1 MKKSLSM
8 TLAAALCGSA
18 LLLGASAQAQ
28 SVKIGLLANLTGA
41 YASEGQDAQKVLQLM
56 AEDFNANGGIAGNP
70 IELVVGDAGS
80 TPRAAATAATRL
92 ADAGVQ
98 AVVGTYG
105 SAITE
110 ATQDIFDEANIVQIA
125 DGSTAIR
132 LTEKGLGKFFRTA
145 PRDDEQGRV
154 AAASLEKLGFKQIA
168 ILHDNSSYAKGLAD
182 EVQKLIEEGKA
193 LNIVFFDAL
202 VPGESDYSVVLAKI
216 RASNPDVIFFT
227 GYYPEVGRLL
237 RQKQEIGW
245 NVPILG
251 GDATNHADLITIAG
265 VQAAAGYRF
274 VSPPLPSDLDTPATR
289 AFLAAYRAKYNGE
302 PGSIWSVNAGD
313 AFGVIV
319 AAMRAKGNDGAAIA
333 DYLHQDLK
341 DYEGLTGKIAFDA
354 KGDRVGDFYRLYE
367 VAADGKFV
375 LQP

>member
-1 MKKSLSM
+1 MKTHIHLA
-8 TLAAALCGSA
+8 LAATLVGGA
-18 LLLGASAQAQ
+18 LLSGTPALAQ
-28 SVKIGLLANLTGA
+28 SVKIGLIANLTGA
-41 YASEGQDAQKVLQLM
+41 YASEGQDAQKILQLM
-56 AEDFNANGGIAGNP
+56 VDDVNAKGGIQGNP

-80 TPRAAATAATRL
+80 TPRTAATAATRL
-92 ADAGVQ
+92 ADSGIQ

-110 ATQDIFDEANIVQIA
+110 ATQDIFNEAGIVQVA

-132 LTEKGLGKFFRTA
+132 LTEKGLNTFFRTA

-154 AAASLEKLGFKQIA
+154 AQASLQKLGFKQIA
-168 ILHDNSSYAKGLAD
+168 ILHDNTSYAKGLAD
-182 EVQKLIEEGKA
+182 EVQKLIEDGKA

-216 RASNPDVIFFT
+216 RATNPDVIFFT

-237 RQKQEIGW
+237 RQKQEMGW

-265 VQAAAGYRF
+265 TQAAAGYRF

-319 AAMRAKGNDGAAIA
+319 TAIRAKGNNGAAIA

-341 DYEGLTGKIAFDA
+341 DYEGLSGKIAFDS

-367 VAADGKFV
+367 VA
-375 LQP
+375 

>member
-1 MKKSLSM
+1 MKLST
-8 TLAAALCGSA
+8 TLAAALCGGA
-18 LLLGASAQAQ
+18 LLLGAPAQAQ
-28 SVKIGLLANLTGA
+28 SVKIGLLANLTGS
-41 YASEGQDAQKVLQLM
+41 YASEGQDAQKILQLM
-56 AEDFNANGGIAGNP
+56 AEDFNAKGGIGGNP

-92 ADAGVQ
+92 VDAGVQ

-110 ATQDIFDEANIVQIA
+110 ATQDIFDEANIVQVA

-154 AAASLEKLGFKQIA
+154 ATASLQKLDFKQVA
-168 ILHDNSSYAKGLAD
+168 ILHDNTSYAKGLAD
-182 EVQKLIEEGKA
+182 EVQKLIEDGKA
-193 LNIVFFDAL
+193 LKIVFFDAL

-216 RASNPDVIFFT
+216 RATNPDVIFFT

-237 RQKQEIGW
+237 RQKQEMGW

-265 VQAAAGYRF
+265 TQAAAGYRF

-319 AAMRAKGNDGAAIA
+319 TAIRAKGNNGAAIA
-333 DYLHQDLK
+333 DYLHKDLK
-341 DYEGLTGKIAFDA
+341 DYEGLSGKIAFDA